1 MATDNN
7 QSTILATIVAPMVK
21 EAGQASAQATDA
33 VTVQTAANGTQYA
46 LFRFREGMASALPK
60 GVIDCRPQRTKA
72 VFADQVP
79 MPLDQLKAGDVLAFS
94 PDTWDYAPDDDEGDF
109 EESASDE
116 ELDAPF

>member
-1 MATDNN
+1 MDVDNT

-46 LFRFREGMASALPK
+46 LFRFREGMASALPE
-60 GVIDCRPQRTKA
+60 GVIDCRPTRTKA

-79 MPLDQLKAGDVLAFS
+79 MALSELKKGDVLAFS
-94 PDTWDYAPDDDEGDF
+94 PDTWDYAPDDEEGDF
-109 EESASDE
+109 EESEPNAEASS
-116 ELDAPF
+116 PF